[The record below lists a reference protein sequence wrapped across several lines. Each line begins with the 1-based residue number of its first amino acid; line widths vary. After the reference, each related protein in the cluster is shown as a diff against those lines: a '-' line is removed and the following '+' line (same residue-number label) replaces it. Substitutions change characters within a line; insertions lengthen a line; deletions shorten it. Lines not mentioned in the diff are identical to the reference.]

1 MLSVNIMVHVL
12 QVFPT
17 EGTALEDDFQ
27 FSVRVSSGGSV
38 GMDVQYFLMDIS
50 NGEERALDQRQEL
63 SNDLS
68 MQLSSGD
75 NCVLHVQYMY
85 VNMNAYMYMHV
96 NPEQIIFKY
105 SV

>member
-1 MLSVNIMVHVL
+1 MSSVNIMVHVL

-75 NCVLHVQYMY
+75 NCVLNLHEHEHVHVPEHERIYMY
-85 VNMNAYMYMHV
+85 TLKKI
-96 NPEQIIFKY
+96 Q
-105 SV
+105 